1 MAQAEYGG
9 KSSALLGTLT
19 LRADKN
25 AEQSRA
31 QDPYISIREGERIY
45 GQQGRRVPP
54 NGIDE
59 KNAGERAEKALGDVR
74 EGIESAEAIGVSHG
88 RQRRESLLGLDVP
101 YKVPSTENQQ
111 QQNDEGQ
118 QKSKDGI
125 LEERAA
131 GRETEKQPVK

>member
-1 MAQAEYGG
+1 M
-9 KSSALLGTLT
+9 KLLI
-19 LRADKN
+19 A
-25 AEQSRA
+25 
-31 QDPYISIREGERIY
+31 GERIY

-54 NGIDE
+54 NGVDE
-59 KNAGERAEKALGDVR
+59 KNAGERAEMALGDVR
-74 EGIESAEAIGVSHG
+74 EGIESAETIGVSNG

-111 QQNDEGQ
+111 QQNAEGRKGE

>member
-9 KSSALLGTLT
+9 KSSALLGILT
-19 LRADKN
+19 LRADKRP
-25 AEQSRA
+25 SRA
-31 QDPYISIREGERIY
+31 QDPYISVREGERIY

-74 EGIESAEAIGVSHG
+74 EGIESAETIGVSHG

-111 QQNDEGQ
+111 QQNAEGQ
-118 QKSKDGI
+118 QKIKDRI
-125 LEERAA
+125 LKERAA